1 MRKKLLALLMCA
13 TMVLGTSVT
22 AMADSIAD
30 AKKIGK
36 DNAQLI
42 IDEYYKAAGTIT
54 GVAANGKNGSVKYGY
69 AVIED
74 ESNTVLGEYKPV
86 VIYTKDSKDY
96 SATEVYS
103 KGGKL
108 KAYQA
113 KELGIDF
120 TSTATTLKEKIE
132 RAISFTVEYVN
143 YKDNMGAT
151 VEATNVYTDASGKD
165 DKRVTKTAMDAKADE
180 SAKTYYDKDGNV
192 ILDVANYGTKYVNA
206 SVSAKTAAA
215 AAGVAGKDKAVTVVD
230 DNGSTSVMWV
240 NAAATKT
247 EKVDGFVD
255 GTKNYVKKNSGETL
269 VTGADKFLKSVNE
282 GQYGKIYSQL
292 SIAGEDFIGDGNLA
306 VANALD
312 TKKFTKDAAA
322 VKITAYLQFPL
333 ATEDLGLETTDGSLG
348 AGKAKML
355 YNYTQIQA
363 GTYTFDADLIS
374 RTAFGSAEAVEVF
387 QPGIAATEYSESLS
401 TLVKPFNSVATVAVN
416 GAITFD
422 SSAVFTNGIFVF
434 DKGELTAEPEA
445 DKNDGVSDK
454 TDAAT
459 KDEAASPKT
468 GDVAPIA
475 ALAVVMM
482 GAFGAMVVASKK
494 RA

>member
-54 GVAANGKNGSVKYGY
+54 GTTSNGKNGTVKYGY
-69 AVIED
+69 AVIEN

-96 SATEVYS
+96 SATQVYS
-103 KGGKL
+103 NGGKL
-108 KAYQA
+108 KAYEA
-113 KELGIDF
+113 KDATYDF
-120 TSTATTLKEKIE
+120 TATTTTLKEKIE
-132 RAISFTVEYVN
+132 AAVAFTVEYVD
-143 YKDNMGAT
+143 YKDAGGAT
-151 VEATNVYTDASGKD
+151 VKATNVYSAADGKDAS
-165 DKRVTKTAMDAKADE
+165 RVTKATMDAKADE
-180 SAKTYYDKDGNV
+180 TGNKFYDKDGNIIV
-192 ILDVANYGTKYVNA
+192 DVAAYATGYTTATVAAKTVETAVRAKAGTLDV
-206 SVSAKTAAA
+206 
-215 AAGVAGKDKAVTVVD
+215 AVTVVD
-230 DNGSTSVMWV
+230 DNGATSVMWV
-240 NAAATKT
+240 ANGGTSA

-269 VTGADKFLKSVNE
+269 VTGADKFLKSVDE
-282 GQYGKIYSQL
+282 GKYGKIYSQL
-292 SIAGEDFIGDGNLA
+292 SIAGEDFIGDGHLA

-322 VKITAYLQFPL
+322 VKISAYLQFPY
-333 ATEDLGLETTDGSLG
+333 ATEDLGLETDGNLG

-374 RTAFGSAEAVEVF
+374 RTAFGKAEAVEVF

-401 TLVKPFNSVATVAVN
+401 TLVKPFNSVATVAVD
-416 GAITFD
+416 GTVTFD
-422 SSAVFTNGIFVF
+422 SDARFTNGIFVF
-434 DKGELTAEPEA
+434 DKGEIAAEPETNA
-445 DKNDGVSDK
+445 NDGVSD
-454 TDAAT
+454 TTTPAADT
-459 KDEAASPKT
+459 AASPKT